1 MVNSI
6 LDSTKEIL
14 GLKSD
19 YTPFDLAVITH
30 INSAF
35 SILTQLGVGPT
46 SGYSIEDSSAEW
58 NDLELPQNQLN
69 MVRTY
74 IFLKVRI
81 LFDVPATS
89 FVIEALERQI
99 TEHEWRLAE
108 AAEEV
113 IPLPVVMP
121 VRPVPDLPEEV
132 VQW

>member
-1 MVNSI
+1 MENSI
-6 LDSTKEIL
+6 LNSTKEIL

-35 SILTQLGVGPT
+35 SILAQLGVGPAD
-46 SGYSIEDSSAEW
+46 GYSIEDNSAVW
-58 NDLELPQNQLN
+58 SDLDLPQNQLN

-74 IFLKVRI
+74 IFLKVRM

-89 FVIEALERQI
+89 FMIEALENQI
-99 TEHEWRLAE
+99 REHEWRLTE

-121 VRPVPDLPEEV
+121 IRPVPELLQEEP
-132 VQW
+132 QW

>member
-1 MVNSI
+1 MENSI
-6 LDSTKEIL
+6 LNSTKEIL
-14 GLKSD
+14 GLKAD

-35 SILTQLGVGPT
+35 SILAQLGVGPVG
-46 SGYSIEDSSAEW
+46 GYTIEDNSDAW
-58 NDLELPQNQLN
+58 ADLDLPQNQLN

-74 IFLKVRI
+74 IFLKVRM

-89 FVIEALERQI
+89 FMIEALANQI
-99 TEHEWRLAE
+99 REHEWRLAE

-113 IPLPVVMP
+113 IPLPVIMP
-121 VRPVPDLPEEV
+121 IRPEPDLPEEA